1 MESKT
6 MMGCGWLGR
15 GGVRRVEGRSLSL
28 GYIPTQW
35 MLATG
40 EGDGEERNITYIT
53 RSRGSAE
60 LRAWLA

>member
-1 MESKT
+1 M
-6 MMGCGWLGR
+6 
-15 GGVRRVEGRSLSL
+15 EGRSLSL

-53 RSRGSAE
+53 LRGAVVAQNFE
-60 LRAWLA
+60 PGWLDVWFACKTS